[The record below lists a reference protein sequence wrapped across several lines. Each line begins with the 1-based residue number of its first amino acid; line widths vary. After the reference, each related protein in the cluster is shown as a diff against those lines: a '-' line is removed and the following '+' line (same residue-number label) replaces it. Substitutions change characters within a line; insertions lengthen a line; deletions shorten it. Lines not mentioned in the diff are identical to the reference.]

1 MGFGR
6 SARAIVFGSIATL
19 ALGGQMTCISSAG
32 TVPAKAIGIE
42 REWRGSS
49 SGYTESTQLVVRPE
63 ARWADVWAKLHQRRL
78 PRPELPPIDF
88 ELEMALAVCMGER
101 PSGGYAIQILDVLRA
116 EETIVVQVEETEP
129 SPESLQTMALTQPYH
144 VVVVKRSPLPV
155 RFQRRTAR
163 RWTPERL
170 DTRGFATL
178 SYYAEKAAAASN
190 PDRRCWKRPSKRRQ
204 SSGWVMM

>member
-19 ALGGQMTCISSAG
+19 ALGGQMICISSAG

-49 SGYTESTQLVVRPE
+49 SGYTESTQLVVRTE

-88 ELEMALAVCMGER
+88 EREMALAVCMGER

-163 RWTPERL
+163 R
-170 DTRGFATL
+170 
-178 SYYAEKAAAASN
+178 
-190 PDRRCWKRPSKRRQ
+190 
-204 SSGWVMM
+204 